1 MPTSP
6 VERVVGFSSR
16 RVEIMA
22 TTDHRHHRTC
32 NGTNGSSSNVP
43 PPRLCLLAH
52 VVVQDVTCAVT
63 DVVTRRFI
71 GEMAPYRLTTVIHR
85 LLGTTSVIV
94 EPPQA

>member
-1 MPTSP
+1 MPSSS
-6 VERVVGFSSR
+6 VERVVGSSSR

-32 NGTNGSSSNVP
+32 SGTNGSSSNVLP
-43 PPRLCLLAH
+43 PCLCLLVH
-52 VVVQDVTCAVT
+52 VVVQDIMCAAT

-71 GEMAPYRLTTVIHR
+71 GEMARYRLTTVIRR
-85 LLGTTSVIV
+85 LFGTTSVIV